1 MAVTLRVYDAAK
13 RKKMYENCID
23 RYSLYV
29 PTPRNKVK
37 EWGIMGMFLGFS
49 FSDKGIIRCCWGECK
64 HGVKTMNLGKK
75 IKRDSLPKHV
85 QKWID
90 TMEEKYNRA
99 VKEDTEE
106 AWEQWNR
113 A

>member
-1 MAVTLRVYDAAK
+1 MAITLRVYDSG
-13 RKKMYENCID
+13 KKYKDFAD
-23 RYSLYV
+23 RYALYV
-29 PTPRNKVK
+29 PTPRNKAK
-37 EWGIMGMFLGFS
+37 EVGYVGMFLGFS
-49 FSDKGIIRCCWGECK
+49 FSDKGITRCCWDECR

-75 IKRDSLPKHV
+75 INRDSLPKHV